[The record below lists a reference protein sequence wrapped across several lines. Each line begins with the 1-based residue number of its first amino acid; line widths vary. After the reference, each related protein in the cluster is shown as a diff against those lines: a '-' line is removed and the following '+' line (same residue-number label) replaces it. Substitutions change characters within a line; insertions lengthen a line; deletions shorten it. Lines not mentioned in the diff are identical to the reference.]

1 MGFGRVIAAAAAAAA
16 PAVREQL
23 RRVYSG
29 DDREEREHT
38 LATASAALPRPR
50 RISDSSL
57 ESDRYAEDMARRPLI
72 AVDTHGPSR
81 PSHMPVQSYGA
92 ISGESPSTL
101 RASPERYRRDSWLD
115 RVPEETTLEAD
126 EEAADQEQD
135 EWDLAEYGYYSGEFT
150 PRLGSCYDVDAPSP
164 NKSYYQPRCPE
175 RMAGLVVPLASRM
188 DSGGTARRSIRS
200 GGLCQLLLISIVV

>member
-38 LATASAALPRPR
+38 LATAAASSLPRR
-50 RISDSSL
+50 TSDSSL
-57 ESDRYAEDMARRPLI
+57 ESDRYAEDMARRLLI

-81 PSHMPVQSYGA
+81 PSHIPVQSYGA

-101 RASPERYRRDSWLD
+101 RASPERYWRDSWLD

-126 EEAADQEQD
+126 EDAADQEQD
-135 EWDLAEYGYYSGEFT
+135 EWDLAEYGYYSGEFP
-150 PRLGSCYDVDAPSP
+150 PRFG
-164 NKSYYQPRCPE
+164 
-175 RMAGLVVPLASRM
+175 VVL
-188 DSGGTARRSIRS
+188 
-200 GGLCQLLLISIVV
+200 